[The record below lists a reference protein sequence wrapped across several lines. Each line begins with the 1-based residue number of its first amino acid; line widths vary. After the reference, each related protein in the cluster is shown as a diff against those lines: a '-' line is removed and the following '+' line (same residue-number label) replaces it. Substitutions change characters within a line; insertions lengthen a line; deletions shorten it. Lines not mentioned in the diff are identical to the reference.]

1 VATLHLF
8 IIVARGMTIARG
20 SFAAGI
26 RTAIAGSIGQLEKCA
41 VQKTPVIDVAQGMP
55 RKMK

>member
-1 VATLHLF
+1 
-8 IIVARGMTIARG
+8 MTIARG